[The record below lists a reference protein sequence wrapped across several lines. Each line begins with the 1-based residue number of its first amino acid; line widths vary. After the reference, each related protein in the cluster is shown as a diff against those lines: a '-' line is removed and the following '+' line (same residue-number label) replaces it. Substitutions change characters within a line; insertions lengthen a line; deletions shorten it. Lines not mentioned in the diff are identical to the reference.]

1 MPTSEFLLISCQ
13 WFTSLLAARASQLPA
28 LCGWLLSRPCNVLA
42 LRMQQRNRIKPKSL
56 QYAQARARDFCVL
69 NRGLYEM
76 TRLETRLMV
85 GQRTLTSPRLSR
97 QVRARARANNRNNV
111 TTYATKKVLSE
122 KIKSYSAIVQ
132 LFPKLGVVGSIPIA
146 RSSSLRILKI
156 HKNKGPCVVYCH
168 LAYRQNKFSVAI
180 PFNLLSVSV
189 PDLIR
194 WLHLLSARVFQ

>member
-1 MPTSEFLLISCQ
+1 
-13 WFTSLLAARASQLPA
+13 
-28 LCGWLLSRPCNVLA
+28 
-42 LRMQQRNRIKPKSL
+42 LRIQQRDRTAFLTNTRT
-56 QYAQARARDFCVL
+56 RTRTRNFRVL
-69 NRGLYEM
+69 YRGFYEM
-76 TRLETRLMV
+76 TRLESRLMV